1 MLQRRDGVG
10 GVAGAE
16 PRFEVE
22 DPDPWMAGQTDR
34 LGAALL
40 EVGHAALR
48 LQRVLRRDQP
58 PDLVE
63 IEALQRFETD
73 VAMTG
78 MGRIEGAAEEADAPG
93 RRRAEKRLPR
103 AQGRT
108 WPLPRTTYL

>member
-1 MLQRRDGVG
+1 MLQRRNGVG

-22 DPDPWMAGQTDR
+22 DPDPRVAGQAGC

-40 EVGHAALR
+40 EAGHAALR

-73 VAMTG
+73 VAVTG
-78 MGRIEGAAEEADAPG
+78 MGRVEGAAEEADASG
-93 RRRAEKRLPR
+93 RQRAEKRLPR
-103 AQGRT
+103 VQGRT